1 MPRLAA
7 NISTLFNE
15 LPFLDRIDAAASA
28 GFTAVECQ
36 FPYAVEPD
44 ALAGRLQRVG
54 VPLVLFNVPPGR
66 AEAGERGLASLPGRE
81 ADFDA
86 SVDRAIEYAKAAGC
100 RRVHVMAGLLPSGAD
115 RRRHVQQFV
124 TSIAR
129 AADRLAAIGATAM
142 IEPINTRD
150 VPGYLLDGT
159 ALALECIANAKRTNL
174 QLQYDVYHMQIMEG
188 DLMRSIERLLPSIG
202 HIQIADNPG
211 RHEPGTGEINF
222 TRVLA
227 RIDAL
232 GYDGFVGC
240 EYIPEAETLA
250 GLAWARP
257 WLPATSGGVR

>member
-15 LPFLDRIDAAASA
+15 LPFLDRIDAAARA
-28 GFTAVECQ
+28 GFAAVECQ
-36 FPYAVEPD
+36 FPYAVEPA
-44 ALAGRLQRVG
+44 ALAGRLQQVG
-54 VPLVLFNVPPGR
+54 MPLVLFNVPPGR

-86 SVDRAIEYAKAAGC
+86 SVATAVEYAQATGC
-100 RRVHVMAGLLPSGAD
+100 RRVHVMAGLLPPGAD
-115 RRRHVQQFV
+115 RRRHLDQFIA
-124 TSIAR
+124 SIAR
-129 AADRLAAIGATAM
+129 AADRLAVVNTTAL

-159 ALALECIANAKRTNL
+159 TLALECIASAGRTNL

-188 DLMRSIERLLPSIG
+188 DLMRSIERMLPSIG

-222 TRVLA
+222 PRLLA

-232 GYDGFVGC
+232 GYHGFVGC
-240 EYIPEAETLA
+240 EYIPEADTLA
-250 GLAWARP
+250 GLEWARP
-257 WLPATSGGVR
+257 WLAR

>member
-15 LPFLDRIDAAASA
+15 LPFLDRIDAAAKA
-28 GFTAVECQ
+28 GFDAVECQ
-36 FPYAVEPD
+36 FPYAVEP
-44 ALAGRLQRVG
+44 AAIAGRLRQVG
-54 VPLVLFNVPPGR
+54 LPLVLFNVSPGK

-81 ADFDA
+81 AEFDA
-86 SVDRAIEYAKAAGC
+86 SIERAIEYAQATGC
-100 RRVHVMAGLLPSGAD
+100 RRVHVMAGLLLTGAD
-115 RRRHVQQFV
+115 RRRHLDQFV

-129 AADRLAAIGATAM
+129 AADRLATINAIAM

-150 VPGYLLDGT
+150 VPGYILDGT
-159 ALALECIANAKRTNL
+159 TLALECIAGAKRANL
-174 QLQYDVYHMQIMEG
+174 QLQYDVYHMQVMEG
-188 DLMRSIERLLPSIG
+188 DLMRSIQRLLPAIG

-222 TRVLA
+222 AHVLA
-227 RIDAL
+227 HIDAL

-240 EYIPEAETLA
+240 EYIPQSSTLA

-257 WLPATSGGVR
+257 WLRSNHR

>member
-15 LPFLDRIDAAASA
+15 LPFLDRIDAAAKA
-28 GFTAVECQ
+28 GFSAVECQ
-36 FPYAVEPD
+36 FPYAVEPA
-44 ALAGRLQRVG
+44 ALAARLQQVG

-81 ADFDA
+81 ADFNA
-86 SVDRAIEYAKAAGC
+86 SIERAVEYAQATGC
-100 RRVHVMAGLLPSGAD
+100 SRVHVMAGLLPGGAD
-115 RRRHVQQFV
+115 RRRHVDQFV

-129 AADRLAAIGATAM
+129 AADRLAAVGATAM

-159 ALALECIANAKRTNL
+159 MLALECMANAQRPNL
-174 QLQYDVYHMQIMEG
+174 QLQYDVYHMQVMEG
-188 DLMRSIERLLPSIG
+188 DLMRSMERLLPSIG

-222 TRVLA
+222 VNLLPH
-227 RIDAL
+227 IDAL
-232 GYDGFVGC
+232 GYGGWVGC
-240 EYIPEAETLA
+240 EYLPQSNTLA

-257 WLPATSGGVR
+257 WLRDGQ